1 MSKAGILVASLA
13 VIMLAST
20 IGPAFAAQMD
30 FRTWVE
36 PGATDEVEIKFQRT
50 VIINY
55 DEGGMLADQL
65 RGQKFAKTFT
75 ATLADPG
82 VTELR
87 DRINYQMSELGS
99 SATATDIQ
107 IDYDTKLTGRGL
119 NTSIDY
125 KIILT
130 MQITNHVLRESSGG
144 NSGLVDMN
152 WRGLTVPGDVSINTK
167 GIDHEI
173 NLPISFIE
181 DTAPSLHSAIMGSEA
196 EILLNNPIMNASGIK
211 AQPLGN
217 WHFLFDPTGINVDAS
232 TYGLSDELAGV
243 VWSSYTMGESSLR
256 EGIQTEKEHEATFT
270 TDKTYDL
277 RTIESADAAN
287 IFFAGFANIDVLDAT
302 EVVGVYPEAPEGF
315 ATTSTGEFPVMIIYG
330 MAGMAGVAGVAVFIV
345 SEKKRKGDIAAGNVQ
360 TGIDPSQLVGFD
372 TSTGSGGYKT
382 NRGEAQLKSEEYAQ
396 HRSVY
401 DDPQL
406 EQKTEEAPAEE
417 PPAEEPP
424 AEEAPAEEAP
434 AEPEE
439 TKSEEPS
446 ENPRGS
452 LPKGWKPGS

>member
-1 MSKAGILVASLA
+1 MSRAGILVASLS
-13 VIMLAST
+13 VIMLASAV
-20 IGPAFAAQMD
+20 GPAFAAQME

-36 PGATDEVEIKFQRT
+36 GGATDEVEIKFQRT
-50 VIINY
+50 VILNY
-55 DEGGMLADQL
+55 DEGGMLADEL

-75 ATLADPG
+75 VTSADPG
-82 VTELR
+82 VNELR
-87 DRINYQMSELGS
+87 DRINYQFSQAGS
-99 SATATDIQ
+99 SAAVTDVQ
-107 IDYDTKLTGRGL
+107 LDYDTKLTGRGL

-130 MQITNHVLRESSGG
+130 MQLTNHVLRESSGG

-152 WRGLTVPGDVSINTK
+152 WRGLMVPGEVTVNAK
-167 GIDHEI
+167 GIAHEI

-181 DTAPSLHSAIMGSEA
+181 STAPGLYSAMLGSEA
-196 EILLNNPIMNASGIK
+196 ETLLNTPIMDASGIK

-232 TYGLSDELAGV
+232 QYGMSSELAGV
-243 VWSSYTMGESSLR
+243 VWSSYTMGESSFR
-256 EGIQTEKEHEATFT
+256 EGIQTEKEHEASFT

-287 IFFAGFANIDVLDAT
+287 IFFAGFANIDVLDSA

-330 MAGMAGVAGVAVFIV
+330 MAGMAAIGGIAVFIV

-360 TGIDPSQLVGFD
+360 TGIDPSQLVGAD

-382 NRGEAQLKSEEYAQ
+382 NRGEAHLKSDDYQ
-396 HRSVY
+396 HHRSVY
-401 DDPQL
+401 DDPQV
-406 EQKTEEAPAEE
+406 EEKKDDD
-417 PPAEEPP
+417 
-424 AEEAPAEEAP
+424 
-434 AEPEE
+434 
-439 TKSEEPS
+439 TPS
-446 ENPRGS
+446 ASSKGS
-452 LPKGWKPGS
+452 MPKGWKPE

>member
-1 MSKAGILVASLA
+1 
-13 VIMLAST
+13 MLAST
-20 IGPAFAAQMD
+20 IGPAFAAQME
-30 FRTWVE
+30 FRSWVGGKGDIE
-36 PGATDEVEIKFQRT
+36 TAEIKFQRT

-55 DEGGMLADQL
+55 DEGGMLADEL

-75 ATLADPG
+75 VTSSDPG
-82 VTELR
+82 VAELR
-87 DRINYQMSELGS
+87 DRINYQFSQAGS
-99 SATATDIQ
+99 SAAVTDLQ

-130 MQITNHVLRESSGG
+130 MEITNHVLRESSGG

-152 WRGLTVPGDVSINTK
+152 WRGLVVPGDVIINSK
-167 GIDHEI
+167 GVDAEI
-173 NLPISFIE
+173 NLPISFVA
-181 DTAPSLHSAIMGSEA
+181 DTAPGLYNAIKGSEA
-196 EILLNNPIMNASGIK
+196 ETLLNYPIIDASGIK

-232 TYGLSDELAGV
+232 TYGMSEELAGV
-243 VWSSYTMGESSLR
+243 VWSSYTMGESSIR
-256 EGIQTEKEHEATFT
+256 EGIQTEKEFAATFT

-277 RTIESADAAN
+277 RTIESADSAN
-287 IFFAGFANIDVLDAT
+287 IFFAGFANIDVLDNT

-345 SEKKRKGDIAAGNVQ
+345 SEKKRKGDERAGNVQ
-360 TGIDPSQLVGFD
+360 TGIDPSQLRGVS

-382 NRGEAQLKSEEYAQ
+382 NRGEAHLKDDDYAH

-401 DDPQL
+401 DEPQV
-406 EQKTEEAPAEE
+406 EEKKDDDTSAQS
-417 PPAEEPP
+417 
-424 AEEAPAEEAP
+424 
-434 AEPEE
+434 
-439 TKSEEPS
+439 T
-446 ENPRGS
+446 RGS
-452 LPKGWKPGS
+452 LPKGWKPE